1 MITKIKIKSIYDLIS
16 LIVLFLNFYSVFS
29 FQFELLVFNGLALI
43 VHKYIKDLS
52 FGLYPTIFKRPDGA
66 IDCDI
71 FNSGGI
77 SSNESGFP
85 SGHMTSVSFYMNA
98 ILLKSNKELTIKNI
112 FLYNIPCILMGIAR
126 YNKNCHNLI
135 QIIFGYL
142 LGISFA
148 YLLNI
153 LYYTP
158 TPTPIKDL
166 HFLKI

>member
-1 MITKIKIKSIYDLIS
+1 MLTTIKIESIYDLIS
-16 LIVLFLNFYSVFS
+16 LIVLFLNFYSIFS

-43 VHKYIKDLS
+43 VHQYIKDLT
-52 FGLYPTIFKRPDGA
+52 FGLYPSIFKRPDGA
-66 IDCDI
+66 IDCNV
-71 FNSGGI
+71 FNCGGI

-85 SGHMTSVSFYMNA
+85 SGHMTSVSLYMNA
-98 ILLKSNKELTIKNI
+98 ILLKSNKELTIKNV

-126 YNKNCHNLI
+126 YNKNCHNVI

-153 LYYTP
+153 LYY
-158 TPTPIKDL
+158 KKKC
-166 HFLKI
+166 FKIF

>member
-1 MITKIKIKSIYDLIS
+1 MLTTIKIESIYDLIS
-16 LIVLFLNFYSVFS
+16 LIVLFLNFYSIFS

-43 VHKYIKDLS
+43 VHQYIKGLT
-52 FGLYPTIFKRPDGA
+52 FGLYPSIFKRPDGA
-66 IDCDI
+66 IDCNV
-71 FNSGGI
+71 FNCGGI

-85 SGHMTSVSFYMNA
+85 SGHMTSVSLYMNA
-98 ILLKSNKELTIKNI
+98 ILLKSNKELTIKNV

-126 YNKNCHNLI
+126 YNKNCHNVI

-153 LYYTP
+153 LYYKKNGIT
-158 TPTPIKDL
+158 
-166 HFLKI
+166 

>member
-1 MITKIKIKSIYDLIS
+1 MLTTIKIESIYDLIS
-16 LIVLFLNFYSVFS
+16 LIVLFLNFYSIFS

-43 VHKYIKDLS
+43 VHQYIKDLT
-52 FGLYPTIFKRPDGA
+52 FGLYPSIFKRPDGA
-66 IDCDI
+66 IDCNV
-71 FNSGGI
+71 FNCGGI

-85 SGHMTSVSFYMNA
+85 SGHMTSVSLYMNA
-98 ILLKSNKELTIKNI
+98 ILLKSNKELTIKNV

-126 YNKNCHNLI
+126 YNKNCHNVI

-153 LYYTP
+153 LYY
-158 TPTPIKDL
+158 KKNV
-166 HFLKI
+166 LKYFKIDY